1 MVIHY
6 NRLLRYMVRTMS
18 TIMEY
23 HDKHYKAL
31 GIEPWQIMKA
41 NFTKEERIGFYKGNI
56 LKYLLRNKDGIKDI
70 DKLINYAIELRKELE
85 NETV

>member
-1 MVIHY
+1 MDNKVI
-6 NRLLRYMVRTMS
+6 L
-18 TIMEY
+18 MEY